1 VDARYIR
8 AEGLQLFA
16 ESFGDPAD
24 PPILLIMGAMA
35 SGVWWPEEFCTR
47 LAVAGRYVVRYDHRD
62 TGHSTSYAPGSIN
75 YSLEDLS
82 DDAVRVLDG
91 YGIARAHLVGMSLGG
106 LIAQL
111 FALKYQARVATITL
125 IDSEPLKDTDPSIP
139 PMSPEVPAYHAQAE
153 HLDWSDR
160 DSVIDYQVDGWRI
173 LTGSAHPFIEEDIR
187 ALAEEDFDRTPDPRT
202 PMNHALLAGGERWY
216 DRLDEIEAPTLIIHG
231 TEDPVLPYQNGIAL
245 AEGLSQARLLTLE
258 GSGHELHRNDW
269 DTLVEAIAE
278 HTRP

>member
-1 VDARYIR
+1 
-8 AEGLQLFA
+8 
-16 ESFGDPAD
+16 
-24 PPILLIMGAMA
+24 
-35 SGVWWPEEFCTR
+35 
-47 LAVAGRYVVRYDHRD
+47 
-62 TGHSTSYAPGSIN
+62 
-75 YSLEDLS
+75 
-82 DDAVRVLDG
+82 
-91 YGIARAHLVGMSLGG
+91 
-106 LIAQL
+106 
-111 FALKYQARVATITL
+111 
-125 IDSEPLKDTDPSIP
+125 
-139 PMSPEVPAYHAQAE
+139 MSPEVPAYHAQAE
-153 HLDWSDR
+153 LLDWSDR

-173 LTGSAHPFIEEDIR
+173 LTGSAHPFIEGDIR